1 MSEIFS
7 CILKLSV
14 DASYMIVAVI
24 LARLLLRKSSKVFR
38 KILWILVGVRL
49 AVPFSFESV
58 LSLVPQNTNVISNG
72 NTTGGNVTS
81 VPAQTVVNES
91 FNFLQILPVVWAVV
105 AVGLLIY
112 GLISFI
118 RLKRKISDAVRFKDN
133 IYQSEKV
140 NSPFVCGFVK
150 PKIYIPYNLDKNT
163 YNCVVKHEKTH
174 IKYFD
179 HILKAFGFVLLCV
192 HWFNPLVWVG
202 YILFCKDIELL
213 CDELVVKNMSTKNRK
228 KYAKAL
234 CNIGIEKIK
243 VSACPIAFGEVGIK
257 ERVKNTVNYKK
268 VKLAFLIISA
278 VTCVAV
284 AVCFMTTPV
293 KAQEEKTELKPEP
306 ATDIVETTEPVTLPE
321 IVPVTE
327 VPETTEPTTE
337 EVTEEIVETTAELY
351 DEEEE
356 VESLPFDEEELAR
369 QMELERQKLQFRHE
383 QELEEYRRKREDAR
397 LQKEYNEKSENH
409 AKGYNSGNSS
419 SGPVS
424 VFDNLTKY
432 NSHNN
437 YSNYG
442 VSGPTGG
449 SPVPSVPSLF
459 Q

>member
-24 LARLLLRKSSKVFR
+24 LARLLLRKSSKIFR

-72 NTTGGNVTS
+72 NLAGGNVTS

-118 RLKRKISDAVRFKDN
+118 RLKRKISDAVLLEDN

-140 NSPFVCGFVK
+140 DSPFVCGFIK
-150 PKIYIPYNLDKNT
+150 PKIYIPYDMDSDT
-163 YNCVVKHEKTH
+163 FHCVIKHEKTH
-174 IKYFD
+174 IKCLD
-179 HILKAFGFVLLCV
+179 HILKALGFGLLCI

-213 CDELVVKNMSTKNRK
+213 CDEIVVKDMTEENRK
-228 KYAKAL
+228 KYALAL
-234 CNIGIEKIK
+234 CNIGVEKVKI
-243 VSACPIAFGEVGIK
+243 SACPVAFGEVGIK
-257 ERVKNTVNYKK
+257 ERVKNTVNFKK

-278 VTCVAV
+278 VACAAV

-293 KAQEEKTELKPEP
+293 KAQEEKTEPKPEETTP
-306 ATDIVETTEPVTLPE
+306 VVKTTEPVTIPVIE
-321 IVPVTE
+321 TVPVTE
-327 VPETTEPTTE
+327 VSETTE
-337 EVTEEIVETTAELY
+337 EVTEPVTDEVTETPDEPYVEENEDNNNETQYAGEESTSAKVEENATLN
-351 DEEEE
+351 DEEILDNIINRHRGSNS
-356 VESLPFDEEELAR
+356 ESIAYGNAISNIDISSVQSE
-369 QMELERQKLQFRHE
+369 HN
-383 QELEEYRRKREDAR
+383 DNV
-397 LQKEYNEKSENH
+397 NEANR
-409 AKGYNSGNSS
+409 
-419 SGPVS
+419 
-424 VFDNLTKY
+424 F
-432 NSHNN
+432 
-437 YSNYG
+437 YG
-442 VSGPTGG
+442 SIH
-449 SPVPSVPSLF
+449 
-459 Q
+459 

>member
-1 MSEIFS
+1 MGEIFS

-14 DASYMIVAVI
+14 DASFLIVAVI

-38 KILWILVGVRL
+38 KILWVLVGLRL
-49 AVPFSFESV
+49 TVPYSFESV
-58 LSLVPQNTNVISNG
+58 LSLVPQTTDVISSEALA
-72 NTTGGNVTS
+72 GGYVTS
-81 VPAQTVVNES
+81 APTQTVAMES
-91 FNFLQILPVVWAVV
+91 FDFLQVLPAVWVIV
-105 AVGLLIY
+105 ALGMIIY

-118 RLKRKISDAVRFKDN
+118 MLKRRISDAVRLKDN

-140 NSPFVCGFVK
+140 DSPFVCGFIK
-150 PKIYIPYNLDKNT
+150 PRIYIPYNLDKNT

-293 KAQEEKTELKPEP
+293 KAQEEKTEPKPEETTP
-306 ATDIVETTEPVTLPE
+306 VVKTTEPVTVPE
-321 IVPVTE
+321 TVPVTE

-409 AKGYNSGNSS
+409 AKGYNSGSSS

>member
-1 MSEIFS
+1 MGEIFS

-14 DASYMIVAVI
+14 DASFLIVAVI

-38 KILWILVGVRL
+38 KILWVLVGLRL
-49 AVPFSFESV
+49 TVPYSFESV
-58 LSLVPQNTNVISNG
+58 LSLVPQTTDVISSEALA
-72 NTTGGNVTS
+72 GGYVTS
-81 VPAQTVVNES
+81 APTQTVAMES
-91 FNFLQILPVVWAVV
+91 FDFLQVLPAVWVIV
-105 AVGLLIY
+105 ALGMIIY

-118 RLKRKISDAVRFKDN
+118 MLKRRISDAVRLKDN

-140 NSPFVCGFVK
+140 DSPFVCGFIK
-150 PKIYIPYNLDKNT
+150 PRIYIPYNMDKDT

-202 YILFCKDIELL
+202 YLLFCKDIELL
-213 CDELVVKNMSTKNRK
+213 CDELVVKDMSPKNRK

-293 KAQEEKTELKPEP
+293 KAQEEKTEPKPEETTP
-306 ATDIVETTEPVTLPE
+306 VVKTTEPVTISE
-321 IVPVTE
+321 IVAESVPKTE
-327 VPETTEPTTE
+327 VPETTEIATESVTEVNTESVTEVYEEEYVPVEMETEYPLNGRYLAELLSTTE
-337 EVTEEIVETTAELY
+337 VPEEDGDFLGINDHY
-351 DEEEE
+351 
-356 VESLPFDEEELAR
+356 PP
-369 QMELERQKLQFRHE
+369 QKPWINNGNYTSSITQ
-383 QELEEYRRKREDAR
+383 
-397 LQKEYNEKSENH
+397 
-409 AKGYNSGNSS
+409 GYTG
-419 SGPVS
+419 
-424 VFDNLTKY
+424 T
-432 NSHNN
+432 
-437 YSNYG
+437 YG
-442 VSGPTGG
+442 VPETIIIFPEAH
-449 SPVPSVPSLF
+449 SPVEYPKYTGPHFEGNKWVY
-459 Q
+459 

>member
-1 MSEIFS
+1 MGEIFS

-14 DASYMIVAVI
+14 DASFFIVAVI

-38 KILWILVGVRL
+38 KILWILVGLRL
-49 AVPFSFESV
+49 AIPFSFESV
-58 LSLVPQNTNVISNG
+58 LSLVPQTTDVISSEALV
-72 NTTGGNVTS
+72 GGDVASAPTQM
-81 VPAQTVVNES
+81 VATES
-91 FNFLQILPVVWAVV
+91 FDFLRILPVIWAVV

-118 RLKRKISDAVRFKDN
+118 MLKRRISDAVRLKDN

-140 NSPFVCGFVK
+140 DSPFVCGFIK
-150 PKIYIPYNLDKNT
+150 PRIYIPYNLDKNT

-202 YILFCKDIELL
+202 YLLFCKDIELL
-213 CDELVVKNMSTKNRK
+213 CDELVVKDMSPKNRK

-257 ERVKNTVNYKK
+257 ERVKNTVNFKK
-268 VKLAFLIISA
+268 VKLAVLIISA
-278 VTCVAV
+278 IACVAV

-293 KAQEEKTELKPEP
+293 KAQEEKTEPKLEETTPV
-306 ATDIVETTEPVTLPE
+306 VETTEPVTVPKT
-321 IVPVTE
+321 VPVTE

-337 EVTEEIVETTAELY
+337 EVSEEIVETTTELY
-351 DEEEE
+351 DEEDE

-369 QMELERQKLQFRHE
+369 QMELQRQKLQFQHE
-383 QELEEYRRKREDAR
+383 QELEEYLRKQEDAR
-397 LQKEYNEKSENH
+397 LQKEYNEKSENY

-424 VFDNLTKY
+424 VFDNLNKY
-432 NSHNN
+432 NNQGS
-437 YSNYG
+437 YG
-442 VSGPTGG
+442 GHSASGPTGG
-449 SPVPSVPSLF
+449 IPVPSVPPLF
-459 Q
+459 

>member
-58 LSLVPQNTNVISNG
+58 LSLVPQTTEVISNG
-72 NTTGGNVTS
+72 NLADGNVTS

-118 RLKRKISDAVRFKDN
+118 KLKRKISDAVLLEDD

-140 NSPFVCGFVK
+140 DSPFVCGFIK
-150 PKIYIPYNLDKNT
+150 PKIYIPYNMDGDT
-163 YNCVVKHEKTH
+163 FHCVIKHEKTH
-174 IKYFD
+174 IKCLD
-179 HILKAFGFVLLCV
+179 HIFKALGFGLLCV

-234 CNIGIEKIK
+234 CNIGVEKVKI
-243 VSACPIAFGEVGIK
+243 SACPVAFGEVGIK
-257 ERVKNTVNYKK
+257 ERVKNTVNFKK

-278 VTCVAV
+278 VACVAV

-293 KAQEEKTELKPEP
+293 KAQEEKTEPKPEP
-306 ATDIVETTEPVTLPE
+306 AIDIVETTEPVTVPE
-321 IVPVTE
+321 TVPVIE
-327 VPETTEPTTE
+327 VPETTEP
-337 EVTEEIVETTAELY
+337 VTEPVMDKVTETY
-351 DEEEE
+351 DEPYIEENE
-356 VESLPFDEEELAR
+356 DSNNETQYVGEESTSAKVEENTTLNDEEILYNIIN
-369 QMELERQKLQFRHE
+369 RHRGSNPE
-383 QELEEYRRKREDAR
+383 III
-397 LQKEYNEKSENH
+397 NENAVSNIDINSV
-409 AKGYNSGNSS
+409 YSGNIA
-419 SGPVS
+419 
-424 VFDNLTKY
+424 DNV
-432 NSHNN
+432 NEA
-437 YSNYG
+437 
-442 VSGPTGG
+442 VEFQG
-449 SPVPSVPSLF
+449 SIR
-459 Q
+459 

>member
-14 DASYMIVAVI
+14 DASFLIVAVI

-38 KILWILVGVRL
+38 KILWVLVGLRL
-49 AVPFSFESV
+49 TVPYSFESV
-58 LSLVPQNTNVISNG
+58 LSLVPQTTDVISSEALA
-72 NTTGGNVTS
+72 GGYVTS
-81 VPAQTVVNES
+81 APIQTVAMES
-91 FNFLQILPVVWAVV
+91 FDFLQVLPAVWVIV
-105 AVGLLIY
+105 ALGMIIY

-118 RLKRKISDAVRFKDN
+118 MLKRRISDAVRLKDN

-140 NSPFVCGFVK
+140 DSPFVCGFIK
-150 PKIYIPYNLDKNT
+150 PRIYIPYNLDKNT

-202 YILFCKDIELL
+202 YLLFCKDIELL
-213 CDELVVKNMSTKNRK
+213 CDEIVVKDMTEENRK
-228 KYAKAL
+228 KYALAL
-234 CNIGIEKIK
+234 CNIGVEKVKI
-243 VSACPIAFGEVGIK
+243 SACPVAFGEVGIK
-257 ERVKNTVNYKK
+257 ERVKNTVNFKK

-278 VTCVAV
+278 VACVAV

-293 KAQEEKTELKPEP
+293 KAQEEKTEPKPEP
-306 ATDIVETTEPVTLPE
+306 ATDIVETTEPVTVPE
-321 IVPVTE
+321 TVPVTE

-337 EVTEEIVETTAELY
+337 EVSEEIVETTAELY
-351 DEEEE
+351 VEEDED
-356 VESLPFDEEELAR
+356 ESLPFDEEELAR

-383 QELEEYRRKREDAR
+383 QELEEYLRKQEDAR
-397 LQKEYNEKSENH
+397 LQKEYNEKSENY

-424 VFDNLTKY
+424 VFDNLNKY

-442 VSGPTGG
+442 MSGPTGG

-459 Q
+459 